1 MGEGERTGNAPAANV
16 EAAEPRP
23 MESPSR
29 ELPAAG
35 LRGVFRRFS
44 WSGRSYG
51 LREGNLFLI
60 LSVIIGIIS
69 GLLVVCFRISIQA
82 IHVWLFGSSLNP
94 SWPRLLLAPT
104 LTGLVIGALVLRYFR
119 RVRGSGVN
127 QTKAA
132 VFIYD
137 GFVPFRTVIGKF
149 LICALAIGSG
159 QSLGPEDPSLQIGAG
174 IASALGRRLQL
185 SRDKIR
191 LIAPVGAAAGLAA
204 AFNAPVSAVIFVI
217 EEVIGKWS
225 AGVLGA
231 IVLAAVSSVVVVR
244 GFLGSE
250 PLFHIPVYRLV
261 HPTEFIA
268 YAILGVIGG
277 VSSLALVKLISRFR
291 PQLKALPEWTQYLQ
305 PALAG
310 LAIGIIGLRLPQV
323 MGAGYNYI
331 DEAMH
336 GEFTWQMLAILGAV
350 KIIATTLSFVS
361 GTPGGMFAPSLFI
374 GAMMGGAVGGVEHH
388 FFPGLGITT
397 GAYALVGMGTMFAA
411 FLRVPMTSVFMV
423 LEVSGNYSIIL
434 PVMVSNTIAYLIS
447 RKFQPTG
454 LFDMLSRQDGV
465 ELPSMEEQRE
475 ESPLRVED
483 AMRPEPHPILFG
495 DETFADAFRKIQNLP
510 EQHFLINQGNRGWS
524 SITKELL
531 QWQALG
537 DNPDQP
543 LNTLPSNTRLPWLHP
558 DQSLDVAMRLIGDR
572 PLLPVVNRA
581 EPDKLEGVVT
591 LQDILETYQ
600 SAFQRGASPG
610 PVDGDFKNEA
620 IQPS

>member
-1 MGEGERTGNAPAANV
+1 MSEFDGGVGK
-16 EAAEPRP
+16 
-23 MESPSR
+23 SPSVQLEPSESQPQGVPSGR
-29 ELPAAG
+29 LPTNG
-35 LRGVFRRFS
+35 FLSRFWRFS
-44 WSGRSYG
+44 RSGLGYG
-51 LREGNLFLI
+51 LRENNLFLL

-82 IHVWLFGSSLNP
+82 IHVWLFGPSLNP
-94 SWPRLLLAPT
+94 PWLRLLVAPT
-104 LTGLVIGALVLRYFR
+104 LAGLVVAALVLRYFR

-137 GFVPFRTVIGKF
+137 GFIPFRTVIGKF
-149 LICALAIGSG
+149 IVCALAIGSG

-174 IASALGRRLQL
+174 IASALGRQLQL
-185 SRDKIR
+185 SREKIR

-204 AFNAPVSAVIFVI
+204 AFNAPISAVIFVI

-250 PLFHIPVYRLV
+250 PLFHIPVYRLM
-261 HPTEFIA
+261 HPTELIA

-277 VSSLALVKLISRFR
+277 VSSLLFVKLISKFR
-291 PQLKALPEWTQYLQ
+291 PVLKALPEWTQYLQ
-305 PALAG
+305 PAAAG
-310 LAIGIIGLRLPQV
+310 LIIGLIGLGLPQV

-331 DEAMH
+331 DGAMH
-336 GEFTWQMLAILGAV
+336 GQFTWRMMALLGVV
-350 KIIATTLSFVS
+350 KIVATTLSFIS

-397 GAYALVGMGTMFAA
+397 GAYALVGMGTLFAG

-423 LEVSGNYSIIL
+423 LELSGNYSIIL

-447 RKFQPTG
+447 RRFQSTG
-454 LFDMLSRQDGV
+454 LFDLLSRQDGM

-483 AMRPEPHPILFG
+483 AMRPAPSPILQG
-495 DETFADAFRKIQNLP
+495 GETFAEAFRKVMNLP

-537 DNPDQP
+537 DNPNQTLSD
-543 LNTLPSNTRLPWLHP
+543 LPSNTRLPWLHP
-558 DQSLDVAMRLIGDR
+558 DQALDVAMRLIGDR

-581 EPDKLEGVVT
+581 EPEKLEGVVT

-600 SAFQRGASPG
+600 SAFSRVEPAPAAKG
-610 PVDGDFKNEA
+610 
-620 IQPS
+620 